1 MKSHKV
7 VIVEDEADIREV
19 IEYNL
24 KREGYRTSAV
34 ADGEKALQLV
44 RETLPDL
51 VLLDLMLPGLDGLEV
66 CQRLKADSATRQVR
80 IVMVTAK
87 GEERDIL
94 MGLDLGADDY
104 LTKPFSPKELLGRI
118 RAVLRRG
125 PLREEQAATRPLE
138 RGPMLIDRERHQ
150 VQLDR
155 RPVDLTATEFRL
167 LHFLATNPGRVFT
180 RDQLLSRVIGENA
193 SVVDRN
199 IDVHVRAV
207 RKKLGEHRDLI
218 HTVRGVGY
226 CFRSPAE

>member
-1 MKSHKV
+1 VKSQKV
-7 VIVEDEADIREV
+7 VIIEDEADIREV

-24 KREGYRTSAV
+24 KREGYRTTAV
-34 ADGEKALQLV
+34 ADGEKALHLV
-44 RETLPDL
+44 RDTLPDL

-66 CQRLKADSATRQVR
+66 CQRLKDDAATRHVR
-80 IVMVTAK
+80 IIMVTAK

-125 PLREEQAATRPLE
+125 SLQEEQASSQPLV
-138 RGPMLIDRERHQ
+138 RGPMLIDQERHQ
-150 VQLDR
+150 VQLDG

-167 LHFLATNPGRVFT
+167 LHFLVTHPGRVFT
-180 RDQLLSRVIGENA
+180 RDQLLGRVIGENA

-218 HTVRGVGY
+218 RTVRGVGY
-226 CFRSPAE
+226 CFRNKGE

>member
-1 MKSHKV
+1 MKPHRV
-7 VIVEDEADIREV
+7 AIVEDEADIREV

-24 KREGYRTSAV
+24 RREGYRTSAV
-34 ADGEKALQLV
+34 ADGEEALQLV

-66 CQRLKADSATRQVR
+66 CQRLKADSATRNVR
-80 IVMVTAK
+80 IIMVTAK

-125 PLREEQAATRPLE
+125 PLQEEQASAQPLV

-150 VQLDR
+150 VRLDR
-155 RPVDLTATEFRL
+155 SPVDLTATEFRL

-207 RKKLGEHRDLI
+207 RKKLGEYRDLI

-226 CFRSPAE
+226 CFRNPME

>member
-24 KREGYRTSAV
+24 KREGYRTSSV

-44 RETLPDL
+44 RDTLPDL

-66 CQRLKADSATRQVR
+66 CQRLKSDSATRQVR
-80 IVMVTAK
+80 IIMVTAK

-125 PLREEQAATRPLE
+125 PLHE
-138 RGPMLIDRERHQ
+138 G
-150 VQLDR
+150 
-155 RPVDLTATEFRL
+155 
-167 LHFLATNPGRVFT
+167 
-180 RDQLLSRVIGENA
+180 
-193 SVVDRN
+193 
-199 IDVHVRAV
+199 
-207 RKKLGEHRDLI
+207 
-218 HTVRGVGY
+218 
-226 CFRSPAE
+226 

>member
-1 MKSHKV
+1 MKSQQV

-19 IEYNL
+19 IAYNL

-34 ADGEKALQLV
+34 ADGEQALQWV

-66 CQRLKADSATRQVR
+66 CQRLKSDAATRNVR
-80 IVMVTAK
+80 IIMVTAK

-94 MGLDLGADDY
+94 TGLDLGADDY

-125 PLREEQAATRPLE
+125 PLQEEQGSAQPLV
-138 RGPMLIDRERHQ
+138 RGPMLIDREQHQ
-150 VQLDR
+150 VRLDR

-167 LHFLATNPGRVFT
+167 LHVLATYPGRVFT

-218 HTVRGVGY
+218 QTVRGVGY
-226 CFRSPAE
+226 CFRNLVE